1 MNSLLI
7 AAVVVLVLGSAFFS
21 SAEIVLNSASPHKL
35 RSKAESGDKRAIRA
49 QRIEESYTQ
58 VLSTVLV
65 GNNLVNIATTSVITV
80 LLVDAMGA
88 VGQRYAELITTLLL
102 LICGEIVPKILA
114 ADHCNQLVLTY
125 SGPLQF
131 FITLFKPVVW
141 LVSKLVGLLSPLWT
155 PEEAEPTMTDEELV
169 MVVESI
175 QDEGVITES
184 EGELIKSAIE
194 FADITAHE
202 IMTPRVDLL
211 AVDVDDSLEELFSE
225 EDVTHYTRIPVYE
238 ESVDHIVGIVNISDI
253 LKKALEPEGL
263 PGVNLRE
270 LMAEPKFVHMTKNIS
285 DLLKEMRD
293 EGRNMAVVLDAY
305 GGTAGIVT
313 MEDIL
318 EELVGD
324 IFDETDEDEEP
335 DYTEMSE
342 NEFLF
347 DGDMNIYD
355 VFDLLDYE
363 PREFESEYNTLS
375 GWITEMLDRFPEA
388 GDSFTY
394 DRLTVTVLSVEDR
407 RVTEARILIT
417 PEEEEEK

>member
-1 MNSLLI
+1 MTSLLI
-7 AAVVVLVLGSAFFS
+7 AVVVVLVIGSAFFS
-21 SAEIVLNSASPHKL
+21 SAEIALNSSSPHKL
-35 RSKAESGDKRAIRA
+35 RSKAEAGDKRAIRA
-49 QRIEESYTQ
+49 QRLGERYTQ
-58 VLSTVLV
+58 VLSTILV

-80 LLVDAMGA
+80 LAVDAMGP

-114 ADHCNQLVLTY
+114 AEYCNQLVLVY
-125 SGPLQF
+125 SGPLQLF
-131 FITLFKPVVW
+131 ATLFKPVVW
-141 LVSKLVGLLSPLWT
+141 VVAKAVGVISPLWT
-155 PEEAEPTMTDEELV
+155 PKESGPAMTDEELV

-211 AVDVDDSLEELFSE
+211 AVDVDDGLEELLSS
-225 EDVTHYTRIPVYE
+225 EDVVHYTRIPVYE
-238 ESVDHIVGIVNISDI
+238 ENVDHIVGIVNISDV
-253 LKKALEPEGL
+253 LKRALEPEG
-263 PGVNLRE
+263 GAVDLRS
-270 LMAEPKFVHMTKNIS
+270 LMVEPKFVHMTKNIS

-335 DYTEMSE
+335 DFTEMSE
-342 NEFLF
+342 HEFLM

-363 PREFESEYNTLS
+363 PRDFESDYTTLG
-375 GWITEMLDRFPEA
+375 GWITEMLDRFPQE

-394 DRLTVTVLSVEDR
+394 DRLTVTVLSVEER
-407 RVTEARILIT
+407 RVTEARILVQ

>member
-141 LVSKLVGLLSPLWT
+141 LVSKLV
-155 PEEAEPTMTDEELV
+155 DR
-169 MVVESI
+169 
-175 QDEGVITES
+175 
-184 EGELIKSAIE
+184 KS
-194 FADITAHE
+194 
-202 IMTPRVDLL
+202 
-211 AVDVDDSLEELFSE
+211 
-225 EDVTHYTRIPVYE
+225 
-238 ESVDHIVGIVNISDI
+238 VG
-253 LKKALEPEGL
+253 
-263 PGVNLRE
+263 
-270 LMAEPKFVHMTKNIS
+270 
-285 DLLKEMRD
+285 
-293 EGRNMAVVLDAY
+293 
-305 GGTAGIVT
+305 
-313 MEDIL
+313 
-318 EELVGD
+318 
-324 IFDETDEDEEP
+324 
-335 DYTEMSE
+335 
-342 NEFLF
+342 
-347 DGDMNIYD
+347 
-355 VFDLLDYE
+355 
-363 PREFESEYNTLS
+363 
-375 GWITEMLDRFPEA
+375 
-388 GDSFTY
+388 
-394 DRLTVTVLSVEDR
+394 
-407 RVTEARILIT
+407 
-417 PEEEEEK
+417 

>member
-1 MNSLLI
+1 MPSI
-7 AAVVVLVLGSAFFS
+7 SRV
-21 SAEIVLNSASPHKL
+21 
-35 RSKAESGDKRAIRA
+35 
-49 QRIEESYTQ
+49 
-58 VLSTVLV
+58 
-65 GNNLVNIATTSVITV
+65 
-80 LLVDAMGA
+80 
-88 VGQRYAELITTLLL
+88 
-102 LICGEIVPKILA
+102 
-114 ADHCNQLVLTY
+114 
-125 SGPLQF
+125 
-131 FITLFKPVVW
+131 
-141 LVSKLVGLLSPLWT
+141 
-155 PEEAEPTMTDEELV
+155 V

-211 AVDVDDSLEELFSE
+211 AVDVDDSLEEFFSG
-225 EDVTHYTRIPVYE
+225 EDVIHYTRIPVYE

-263 PGVNLRE
+263 AGVDLRA
-270 LMAEPKFVHMTKNIS
+270 LMVEPKFVHMTKNIS

-335 DYTEMSE
+335 DFTETAE
-342 NEFLF
+342 NEFLV

-355 VFDLLDYE
+355 VFDLVGYE
-363 PREFESEYNTLS
+363 PREFESDYTTLG
-375 GWITEMLDRFPEA
+375 GWITEMLDRFPQE

-394 DRLTVTVLSVEDR
+394 DDLKVTVVSVEER
-407 RVTEARILIT
+407 RVTEARIQRE
-417 PEEEEEK
+417 PEKEEE